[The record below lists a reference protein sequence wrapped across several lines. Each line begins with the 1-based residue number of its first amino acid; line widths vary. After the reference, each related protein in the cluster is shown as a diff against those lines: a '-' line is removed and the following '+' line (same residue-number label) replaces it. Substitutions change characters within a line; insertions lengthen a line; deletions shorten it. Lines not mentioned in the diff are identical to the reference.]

1 MTRMTRLLE
10 TLYRFLASDRF
21 FKVIVGFLV
30 ISASW
35 IALTGRYPMA
45 FDEDFHLGI
54 IRLYASHGLPFWS
67 GQPAHADN
75 FGAVARDPS
84 YLYHY
89 LMSFPYRLISLFSQN
104 QMIQV
109 LFLRAINV
117 ALFASSL
124 PLLRRLLRR
133 AGGSAALSN
142 ACLAVLVLI
151 PITCQ
156 LAAQINYDNL
166 ILPLTALILLL
177 ALSIGHRPPTERP
190 KIVLQII
197 ALGLAGS
204 LVKFAFVPIFLAIV
218 VWLMAQSRPVWRRRQ
233 LWQRRSWKFAKT
245 RRGVLLL
252 AAIGLLLGLSFERYG
267 LNLIH
272 YQDPIPNC
280 GVVLTIDHCHFYGP
294 YIRDYNFASNKTNH
308 HTTPFAF
315 SKEWIYGMWLRS
327 FFAVDGPAS
336 LYETRGPFVVPA
348 DTALVLVGFGVLGL
362 LLSGRELWRRQR
374 PSSSL
379 LALVSSVY
387 IAALWL
393 QEYKA
398 FRYTGFPVAIN
409 GRYLLPVLT
418 LIVFVAASAV
428 ALRLKT
434 SRGLKTGLLALS
446 IGALLLGGGPLTYIL
461 RSSDYWYW
469 PNNLTRTAN
478 HAAKHVFGPI
488 TPGFNTPTQFL
499 R

>member
-1 MTRMTRLLE
+1 MTRLLE

-67 GQPAHADN
+67 SQPAHADN
-75 FGAVARDPS
+75 YGAIARDPS
-84 YLYHY
+84 YLFHY
-89 LMSFPYRLISLFSQN
+89 VMSFPYQFISLFSQN
-104 QMIQV
+104 QTIQV
-109 LFLRAINV
+109 LFLRAIDV

-142 ACLAVLVLI
+142 ACLAILVLV
-151 PITCQ
+151 PITPQ

-166 ILPLTALILLL
+166 ILPVTALILLIT
-177 ALSIGHRPPTERP
+177 LSIRHSPPAERP
-190 KIVLQII
+190 KIVLQIV
-197 ALGLAGS
+197 ALGLVGS
-204 LVKFAFVPIFLAIV
+204 LVKFAFVPIFLAII
-218 VWLMAQSRPVWRRRQ
+218 VWLLVQSRPSWRRRQ
-233 LWQRRSWKFAKT
+233 LWQRYSWQFAKT
-245 RRGVLLL
+245 RRGGLLL
-252 AAIGLLLGLSFERYG
+252 AAIVLLLGLSFERYG

-280 GVVLTIDHCHFYGP
+280 GVVLSLDHCHFYGP

-308 HTTPFAF
+308 HTTPVAF

-327 FFAVDGPAS
+327 FFTVDGPAS

-348 DTALVLVGFGVLGL
+348 YTALVLVGSGVLGL

-374 PSSSL
+374 LSSSL
-379 LALVSSVY
+379 FALVSLVY

-418 LIVFVAASAV
+418 LIIFIAASAV
-428 ALRLKT
+428 VVCLKNRR
-434 SRGLKTGLLALS
+434 SLKVGLITLS
-446 IGALLLGGGPLTYIL
+446 LGALLLGGGPLTYIL

-469 PNNLTRTAN
+469 PNGLTRTAN
-478 HAAKHVFGPI
+478 HAAKHIFGPI